1 MAEEIWVIDRFEGDT
16 AILESDSR
24 SHIQVPRSAL
34 PQGAREGDALNVVRA
49 TDDPQDWTFTLNP
62 AETERRLR
70 EAKSVLDEL
79 KHRDPGGDVQ
89 L

>member
-34 PQGAREGDALNVVRA
+34 PKGAKEGDAMSVVRA
-49 TDDPQDWTFTLNP
+49 TDDPQDWTFTVDPL
-62 AETERRLR
+62 ETESRLR
-70 EAKSVLDEL
+70 EAESILDEL
-79 KHRDPGGDVQ
+79 KHRDPGGDIQ